1 MELIRGLQN
10 LEPRHRGCVAT
21 IGNFDGVHLGHQS
34 VIRQLQRQQAVLGVP
49 STVIVF
55 EPQPLEYFAVPNL
68 PPRLTTF
75 REKYDLLAGYGV
87 DRVLCV
93 RFGRSLAELT
103 ADAFVRTV
111 LVDGLGVKYLVVG
124 DDFRFGRGRTGD
136 FAALQAAGE
145 GYGFRVDRTETLELD
160 GERVSSTHVR
170 AALQVGDL
178 DAAARLLGRPY
189 EIFGKVA
196 HGDKRGRDWGF
207 PTANIHLNRRK
218 SPLTG
223 VFAVT
228 MRGIDHAPLTGV
240 ANLGNRPTVGGT
252 RTLLEVHLFDF
263 DREIYR
269 HWVAVRF
276 LYKLRDEQ
284 QFESVDALKAQI
296 ERDIHRARGYFRS
309 HMAKCS

>member
-1 MELIRGLQN
+1 
-10 LEPRHRGCVAT
+10 
-21 IGNFDGVHLGHQS
+21 
-34 VIRQLQRQQAVLGVP
+34 VIRQLQRQQTVLDIP

-55 EPQPLEYFAVPNL
+55 EPQPLEYFGVPDL

-93 RFGRSLAELT
+93 RFGRSLAEMT
-103 ADAFVRTV
+103 ADEFVRAV

-124 DDFRFGRGRTGD
+124 D
-136 FAALQAAGE
+136 
-145 GYGFRVDRTETLELD
+145 
-160 GERVSSTHVR
+160 
-170 AALQVGDL
+170 

-196 HGDKRGRDWGF
+196 HGDKRGRDLGF

-223 VFAVT
+223 VYAVT
-228 MRGIDHAPLTGV
+228 MGGIDHVRAGV

-252 RTLLEVHLFDF
+252 RTILEVHLFDF
-263 DREIYR
+263 DREIYG

-284 QFESVDALKAQI
+284 QFESFDALTAQI
-296 ERDIHRARGYFRS
+296 ERDVHRARGYFRS
-309 HMAKCS
+309 HMAKCL

>member
-10 LEPRHRGCVAT
+10 LAPRHRGCVAT
-21 IGNFDGVHLGHQS
+21 IGNFDGVHLGHQA
-34 VIRQLQRQQAVLGVP
+34 VIRQLQRQQAKFNLP

-55 EPQPLEYFAVPNL
+55 EPQPLEYFAVPDL

-75 REKYDLLAGYGV
+75 REKYDLLAGFGV
-87 DRVLCV
+87 DRVVCL
-93 RFGRSLAELT
+93 RFGRSLAEMS
-103 ADAFVRTV
+103 AGDFIRAV
-111 LVDGLGVKYLVVG
+111 LVDGLGVRYLVVG

-145 GYGFRVDRTETLELD
+145 SHGFHVDHTETLELD
-160 GERVSSTHVR
+160 GERVSSTNVR
-170 AALQVGDL
+170 AALLAGEL

-240 ANLGNRPTVGGT
+240 ANLGNRPTVGGM

-263 DREIYR
+263 DREIYG

-284 QFESVDALKAQI
+284 RFESFDALKAQI
-296 ERDIHRARGYFRS
+296 GRDVRHARDYFRTD
-309 HMAKCS
+309 MAKCS